1 MDIFQLEDDIENME
15 SEKMNLTQDLDRMQ
29 REALIWQRKVIK
41 PIFNNL
47 LRKLVHGF
55 SLNLL
60 YYTQPSSQRKRATHR
75 TWVILH
81 HFGPLSAPA

>member
-55 SLNLL
+55 SLNLRSGQYL
-60 YYTQPSSQRKRATHR
+60 DIR
-75 TWVILH
+75 
-81 HFGPLSAPA
+81 